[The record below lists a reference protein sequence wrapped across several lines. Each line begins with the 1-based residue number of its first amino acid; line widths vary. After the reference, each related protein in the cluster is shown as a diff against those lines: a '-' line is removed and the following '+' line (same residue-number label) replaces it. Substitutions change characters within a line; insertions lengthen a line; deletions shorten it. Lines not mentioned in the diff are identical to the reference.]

1 MMWGAI
7 LGGIQAL
14 TGFSDVI
21 THISKAIADARIAA
35 IQAKTQEER
44 IAAEERTQALQARR
58 DVLIAE
64 ASVSRANI
72 FMRTL
77 IAAPIAILFWKIFVY
92 DKALGQWTD
101 GRTDALS
108 PELWQVVMVVTA
120 FYFLYEGAVGITRL
134 LNR

>member
-1 MMWGAI
+1 MWGAI

-14 TGFSDVI
+14 TGFSDAV
-21 THISKAIADARIAA
+21 TTVSKAIADARIAA
-35 IQAKTQEER
+35 INAKTQEEKV
-44 IAAEERTQALQARR
+44 AADERVRTLEARR

-64 ASVSRANI
+64 AGVSRANV

-77 IAAPIAILFWKIFVY
+77 IAAPVAILFWKIFVY
-92 DKALGQWTD
+92 DKALGQWTG

-108 PELWQVVMVVTA
+108 AELWQVISVVIG

-134 LNR
+134 LRR